1 MFLFLWVAMVFS
13 GLFFCLRFLLF
24 VGSLLRG
31 LISHS
36 FHAILLLFLRV
47 DGSALAYAVFARA
60 VLAIDA
66 MAPKKPAAWITP
78 HWVPRPPSGD
88 PPYKRKSMLP
98 L

>member
-1 MFLFLWVAMVFS
+1 MFLLLWFAMVLF
-13 GLFFCLRFLLF
+13 GLFFLLR

-31 LISHS
+31 LVSHA

-78 HWVPRPPSGD
+78 HWVPRPPAGE
-88 PPYKRKSMLP
+88 PPYKRKSILH